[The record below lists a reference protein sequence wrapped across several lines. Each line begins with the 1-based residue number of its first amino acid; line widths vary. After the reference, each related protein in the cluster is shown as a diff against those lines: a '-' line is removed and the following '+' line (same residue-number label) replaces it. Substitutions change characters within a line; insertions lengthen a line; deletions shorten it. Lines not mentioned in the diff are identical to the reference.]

1 MKHDIYELETILL
14 ELQKGYQLASKAEV
28 VARFL
33 KVKKD
38 KYLPALEKFARAGE
52 GSLGKDFIDPIIC
65 CLRGFEG
72 VAYRFDNPESQ
83 LKTLI
88 EFKRRVVDKVG
99 DAVGAAE
106 EESFAV
112 GEASG
117 IVYG

>member
-1 MKHDIYELETILL
+1 M
-14 ELQKGYQLASKAEV
+14 
-28 VARFL
+28 ARFS
-33 KVKKD
+33 KVKED

-72 VAYRFDNPESQ
+72 VAYRFDDPESQ
-83 LKTLI
+83 MKTLS

-99 DAVGAAE
+99 GRDAVGEAE

-112 GEASG
+112 GRASG
-117 IVYG
+117 ILYG